1 MATKGDV
8 GSKTKTSIVILHD
21 DDDDDVTCI
30 DV

>member
-21 DDDDDVTCI
+21 DDDDVTCI